1 MNKTQQDSK
10 NGIDI
15 LAEMTRRDFER
26 SLHIKETDNVT
37 VCHSPRHGLRLVSRN
52 KDPIISSKV
61 WQDNYK

>member
-37 VCHSPRHGLRLVSRN
+37 VCHSPRHGLRLVKPLHILNEKSEQN
-52 KDPIISSKV
+52 STT
-61 WQDNYK
+61 NN